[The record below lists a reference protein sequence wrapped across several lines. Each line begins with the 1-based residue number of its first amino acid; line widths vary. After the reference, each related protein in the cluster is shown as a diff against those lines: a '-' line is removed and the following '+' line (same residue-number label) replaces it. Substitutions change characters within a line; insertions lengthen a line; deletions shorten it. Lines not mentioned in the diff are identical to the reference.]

1 MANNFSNLLGQ
12 IASPFYEGRPLDEE
26 ERRLMEE
33 LRAQGAYVPQQR
45 KVSPFGY
52 GSGRQRR
59 EDLTAIRAAI
69 RPEQQRKMN
78 DLMRQ
83 RSEGARRAAAV
94 EKFNQEQDF
103 ANQLIRQNRAR
114 QIADEETRQR
124 LGGLPTTTPRQRFAA
139 DQAQGTGPSMMY
151 RSAEEYAKDAPP
163 QITDR
168 QKAELAVL
176 QREITPS
183 LTQAEALKQAQQK
196 TVTGQIDVET
206 KRRAGELAKQVHI
219 NLPSDYAK
227 RVADSQVLGLE
238 LKTLLDTHRLAVSQ
252 KVGEKLMQTEAD
264 ASIATKKQEI
274 VAIESL
280 ESWLVNT
287 AEGREFLRLGGPQ
300 REEQRL
306 KLGQLKAML
315 MRAEADKKRAESYTP
330 GFNPFG
336 DGSGGGGGRGSS
348 SGWDPNRTFNWGNT
362 NAPVNPSRRFP

>member
-69 RPEQQRKMN
+69 KPEQQRKMN

-124 LGGLPTTTPRQRFAA
+124 LGGLPTTTPQQRFRKSTAFGESPMISKEDFVA
-139 DQAQGTGPSMMY
+139 GAT
-151 RSAEEYAKDAPP
+151 P

-168 QKAELAVL
+168 QRAEHAVL

-206 KRRAGELAKQVHI
+206 KRRADDLAKQVHSY
-219 NLPSDYAK
+219 LPSDYAK
-227 RVADSQVLGLE
+227 SVADSQILGLE
-238 LKTLLDTHRLAVSQ
+238 LKTLLDTHRLAVS
-252 KVGEKLMQTEAD
+252 KKLGEKLMQTEAD

-274 VAIESL
+274 MAIESL
-280 ESWLVNT
+280 ESWLVNDPV
-287 AEGREFLRLGGPQ
+287 GQQLMREGGPQ
-300 REEQRL
+300 REAQRM
-306 KLGQLKAML
+306 KLTALRIQLIE
-315 MRAEADKKRAESYTP
+315 AENRQTSLRRSNWWPEGS
-330 GFNPFG
+330 
-336 DGSGGGGGRGSS
+336 DGSSGGGGSG
-348 SGWDPNRTFNWGNT
+348 SGWDS
-362 NAPVNPSRRFP
+362 SRPTIELP

>member
-69 RPEQQRKMN
+69 KPEQQRKMN

-124 LGGLPTTTPRQRFAA
+124 LGGLPTTTPQQRFRKSTAFGESPMISKEDFVA
-139 DQAQGTGPSMMY
+139 GAT
-151 RSAEEYAKDAPP
+151 P

-168 QKAELAVL
+168 QRAEHAVL

-206 KRRAGELAKQVHI
+206 KRRADDLAKQVHI

-264 ASIATKKQEI
+264 ASLAAKKQEI

-315 MRAEADKKRAESYTP
+315 MQAEAAKTKAAQPDWPYNLP
-330 GFNPFG
+330 G
-336 DGSGGGGGRGSS
+336 DGGGGRGSS

>member
-69 RPEQQRKMN
+69 KPEQQRKMN

-124 LGGLPTTTPRQRFAA
+124 LGGLPTTTPQQRFRKSTAFGESPMISKEDFVA
-139 DQAQGTGPSMMY
+139 GAT
-151 RSAEEYAKDAPP
+151 P

-168 QKAELAVL
+168 QRAEHAVL

-206 KRRAGELAKQVHI
+206 KRRADDLAKQVHI

-238 LKTLLDTHRLAVSQ
+238 LKTLLDTQRLAVSRQ
-252 KVGEKLMQTEAD
+252 YGKQLLETEAD
-264 ASIATKKQEI
+264 ASLAAKKQEI
-274 VAIESL
+274 RAIEAL

-315 MRAEADKKRAESYTP
+315 MQAEAAKIRAESYTP
-330 GFNPFG
+330 PFNPFG